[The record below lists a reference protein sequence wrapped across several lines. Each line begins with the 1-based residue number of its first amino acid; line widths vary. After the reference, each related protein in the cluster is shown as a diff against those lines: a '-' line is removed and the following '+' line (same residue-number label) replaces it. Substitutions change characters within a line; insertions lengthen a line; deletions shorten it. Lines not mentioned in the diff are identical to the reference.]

1 MIFDTSAP
9 LVNIRATFNTY
20 YTRVETIQS
29 NLLLRFNLGR
39 RDGSLGYLDLWGILT
54 NSNKLTNQTYNN
66 EFNHIISV
74 SQECNNT
81 IDDKYMNLVGM
92 VMSLDNYICYI
103 SDAFSRIADTSWSIG
118 DGSIYQ
124 TLYGKKL
131 DDGSFE
137 VVRKGLIKF
146 ATEIDK
152 LCKEMEDKVRDLG
165 LVPGTDLTEAYYED
179 LRDNFFLVKIR
190 EITKIIDED
199 TKKEIDLIVGIVDET
214 KLALN
219 TWLPETFKLVSYISL
234 AFNLN
239 KKLSSLTDK
248 VLNPTSVAGTEPAN
262 AITLLAIST
271 TNYWRKE
278 VLADNTNRGHCL
290 TQAILSGCRALMH
303 PARLQSY
310 IDKTWVLGIQKY

>member
-9 LVNIRATFNTY
+9 LVNIRDTFNTY
-20 YTRVETIQS
+20 YSKIEAIQE
-29 NLLLRFNLGR
+29 NLLLRYNLGKR
-39 RDGSLGYLDLWGILT
+39 EGDLAYLDLWGILT
-54 NSNKLTNQTYNN
+54 NSNKLTQQTYSS
-66 EFNHIISV
+66 EFAKIISI

-103 SDAFSRIADTSWSIG
+103 SDAFSRITDTSWSVG

-124 TLYGKKL
+124 NLYGKKL
-131 DDGSFE
+131 ADGSLE
-137 VVRKGLIKF
+137 IVRNGLQKYVHD
-146 ATEIDK
+146 IDK
-152 LCKEMEDKVRDLG
+152 LIQEMEYKVRDLG
-165 LVPGTDLTEAYYED
+165 LVNTADLTEAYYVD

-190 EITKIIDED
+190 ALTKIIDED
-199 TKKEIDLIVGIVDET
+199 VKKEIDLIVGIVEET
-214 KLALN
+214 QLALN

-239 KKLSSLTDK
+239 KKLTNLTDK
-248 VLNPTSVAGTEPAN
+248 VLNINSTLGSEPAN
-262 AITLLAIST
+262 VITLLAINTS
-271 TNYWRKE
+271 NYWKKE
-278 VLADNTNRGHCL
+278 VLADGSNRGHCL

-310 IDKTWVLGIQKY
+310 INKTWEIGIQKY

>member
-165 LVPGTDLTEAYYED
+165 LVPGTDLTEAYYEE
-179 LRDNFFLVKIR
+179 LRDNFFLIKIR

-199 TKKEIDLIVGIVDET
+199 TKKEIDFIVGLVDET
-214 KLALN
+214 KLYLN
-219 TWLPETFKLVSYISL
+219 NWIP
-234 AFNLN
+234 
-239 KKLSSLTDK
+239 
-248 VLNPTSVAGTEPAN
+248 
-262 AITLLAIST
+262 
-271 TNYWRKE
+271 
-278 VLADNTNRGHCL
+278 
-290 TQAILSGCRALMH
+290 
-303 PARLQSY
+303 
-310 IDKTWVLGIQKY
+310 